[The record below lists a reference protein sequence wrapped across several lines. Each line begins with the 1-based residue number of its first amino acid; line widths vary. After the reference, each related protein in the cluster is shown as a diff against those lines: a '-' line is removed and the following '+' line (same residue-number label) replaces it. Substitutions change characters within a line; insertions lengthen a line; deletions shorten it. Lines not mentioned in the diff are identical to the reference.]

1 MSVDSFETGRSE
13 TRTRKVALWVLLRAN
28 RWVLTGAIALA
39 VFALLVSFSR
49 VGLTPLGTIVEN
61 QNGVSYLF
69 SAFIG
74 TIVTGTSIVVM
85 LNQLVLSQE
94 LGAFGDQRERMENS
108 MAARRDVETAIDD
121 GVSPPEPAAFL
132 FDLASAIEARA
143 EALEAAVRHEGDEM
157 HRGDVI
163 EYARELAHDARQIQ
177 ENVENAEF
185 GTFDVVWSAL
195 NFEYSHKIHAGR
207 KLRGDVG
214 DSLSEEARDHLDG
227 TITLLILFSPVRE
240 HFKTLY
246 FQWDLIELSRALLYI
261 AVPALVVMAIL
272 NMYVDAAALP
282 GATLGVDDLVWI
294 TSAGFVVGISPFVVF
309 TVYVLRIATVV
320 KRTLAIGSFVLQ
332 TTERSVER
340 PRRDDDER

>member
-1 MSVDSFETGRSE
+1 MSADSFETGPDR
-13 TRTRKVALWVLLRAN
+13 TRTRRIVLWVLLRAN
-28 RWVLTGAIALA
+28 RWVLTGSILLV
-39 VFALLVSFSR
+39 VFALLVSFSQ

-61 QNGVSYLF
+61 NSGAGYLF
-69 SAFIG
+69 AGFIG

-108 MAARRDVETAIDD
+108 MAARRDIEAAIGD
-121 GVSPPEPAAFL
+121 GVSPAEPAAFL
-132 FDLASAIEARA
+132 FDLAGAIEARA
-143 EALEAAVRHEGDEM
+143 AALEAAVRRGGDEA
-157 HRGDVI
+157 RRRDVL
-163 EYARELAHDARQIQ
+163 EYARELAHDAQQIQ
-177 ENVENAEF
+177 ENVENTEF

-207 KLRGDVG
+207 TLRVDVG
-214 DSLSEEARDHLDG
+214 DSLTEEARDRLDD
-227 TITLLILFSPVRE
+227 TITLLIFFSPVRE

-261 AVPALVVMAIL
+261 AVPALAVMGIL

-282 GATLGVDDLVWI
+282 GTTLGVDDLVWI
-294 TSAGFVVGISPFVVF
+294 TSAGFVAGISPFVVF
-309 TVYVLRIATVV
+309 TVYVLRIATVA

-332 TTERSVER
+332 TADRE
-340 PRRDDDER
+340 DDREA